1 MEYYRHYKGRYYRL
15 IGAARHSETLDEM
28 VVYQALYGEQ
38 ALWVRP
44 KAMFYETVNLPDGRE
59 VLRFTPCSEEE
70 ALASTQD
77 TRIDSDTHHAL
88 LLDDLYQIFKE
99 KGYTAEDFQ
108 GGCSNYGEVNEF
120 PLDLI
125 DGHLRGMD
133 PSSTVQE
140 RDSLVRQLYEELFRQ
155 FEKDES

>member
-1 MEYYRHYKGRYYRL
+1 MEYYRHYKGHYYRL

-70 ALASTQD
+70 ALASMRD
-77 TRIDSDTHHAL
+77 ARIDSDTRHAL
-88 LLDDLYQIFKE
+88 LLDDLYQIFKN

-108 GGCSNYGEVNEF
+108 GGCAICGEVNEF
-120 PLDLI
+120 ALDLI
-125 DGHLRGMD
+125 DGHLRDMD
-133 PSSTVQE
+133 HSSTIQE
-140 RDSLVRQLYEELFRQ
+140 RDPLVRQLYDELYSQ
-155 FEKDES
+155 FEKDEA